1 MKLNDYIEYYENELD
16 KLERHKVE
24 LLEVDRNTRYT
35 DSKIDFVYN
44 LLVILRSSKRTET
57 LREESNA
64 YKQLLFMIEHRL
76 SEIERSENKEKQ
88 ILEFLEKLRKE
99 VEVPE
104 SEDKL

>member
-44 LLVILRSSKRTET
+44 LLVILKNSKRTET

-99 VEVPE
+99 VEEPE
-104 SEDKL
+104 RS

>member
-1 MKLNDYIEYYENELD
+1 MKLKEYIEYYEHELD
-16 KLERHKVE
+16 KLEKHRIE
-24 LLEVDRNTRYT
+24 LLEMDRNTRYT
-35 DSKIDFVYN
+35 DDKIDFTYN
-44 LLVILRSSKRTET
+44 LLIILRSSKRTEI

-76 SEIERSENKEKQ
+76 SEIERSENKEEQ

-104 SEDKL
+104 SEDKQ

>member
-35 DSKIDFVYN
+35 DSKIDLVYN
-44 LLVILRSSKRTET
+44 LLVILKSSKRTET

-99 VEVPE
+99 VEEPE
-104 SEDKL
+104 RS